1 MEKENLVGKKFNM
14 LTVLEE
20 LPHYKVR
27 CKCDCGNEKIIDKYK
42 VKNGIIKSCGCLI
55 LKQRRFPKDYTGK
68 KFGMLTITKELGKG
82 KVLAKCDCGSEKIYT
97 KSPIIAGKIT
107 SCGCQKTINK
117 DYTGQKFN
125 HLTVI
130 KELGS
135 GKILC
140 RCDCGNIKE
149 YVKNPVVKGNIKSC
163 GCITREGFPRD
174 LTGKKIGLLTV
185 LYPTDATYKT
195 FHCRCD
201 CGNEKDISRG
211 HLVSQN
217 IKSCGCLRGKR
228 LKENKKKSE
237 FNNLNIKRILKTDA
251 NSNNTTSGVR
261 GIIWAKERN
270 KWNVYIS
277 RKNLGY
283 YDTLEEAKKV
293 RKEAEE
299 KYFAPII
306 KEYFA
311 NKKAKVRKS
320 YVGQK
325 FNMLTILEELGGNKV
340 LCRCDCGNVKILT
353 KSTIINGGTKSCGC
367 LRGKILTSRKSTKE
381 KMIVSYVGKKYNSL
395 TIIKEIGDGRVIAK
409 CDCGNTIEAKK
420 YNIILGQK
428 KYCGDKE
435 CPHKSIKQR
444 VINNI
449 NNLIGKKF
457 NNLTVLEEI
466 SFIDDKGRN
475 KKKLRCKCDC
485 GNTIDIAKAN
495 VINGH
500 TKSCGCLRKSK
511 NIRNNIVGKKFG
523 KLTVL
528 KELGGNKVLCHCDCG
543 NEKIIT
549 KSNIIKGIIKSC
561 GCLKLEH
568 LKKARTMRTIK
579 KTTK

>member
-135 GKILC
+135 SKILC

-211 HLVSQN
+211 HLVSQDT
-217 IKSCGCLRGKR
+217 KSCGCLRGKR
-228 LKENKKKSE
+228 FKENKQKSE

-277 RKNLGY
+277 GKNLGY
-283 YDTLEEAKKV
+283 YDTLEEAKTA

-320 YVGQK
+320 YVGKK
-325 FNMLTILEELGGNKV
+325 FNMLTVLEEFSTRDSKGRSIKKLR
-340 LCRCDCGNVKILT
+340 CQCDCGNVIEVA
-353 KSTIINGGTKSCGC
+353 KS
-367 LRGKILTSRKSTKE
+367 
-381 KMIVSYVGKKYNSL
+381 
-395 TIIKEIGDGRVIAK
+395 
-409 CDCGNTIEAKK
+409 
-420 YNIILGQK
+420 
-428 KYCGDKE
+428 
-435 CPHKSIKQR
+435 
-444 VINNI
+444 
-449 NNLIGKKF
+449 
-457 NNLTVLEEI
+457 
-466 SFIDDKGRN
+466 
-475 KKKLRCKCDC
+475 
-485 GNTIDIAKAN
+485 N
-495 VINGH
+495 VTRGH
-500 TKSCGCLRKSK
+500 TKSCGCLNK
-511 NIRNNIVGKKFG
+511 NRHMINRTGQKFG
-523 KLTVL
+523 MLTII
-528 KELGGNKVLCHCDCG
+528 KELGGNKVLCQCDCG
-543 NEKIIT
+543 NVIEVA
-549 KSNIIKGIIKSC
+549 KSNVTRGNTNSC
-561 GCLKLEH
+561 GCLKINN
-568 LKKARTMRTIK
+568 LKKARAMRTIK

>member
-20 LPHYKVR
+20 LPHYKIR
-27 CKCDCGNEKIIDKYK
+27 CLCDCGNEKIIDKYK

-211 HLVSQN
+211 HLVSQDT
-217 IKSCGCLRGKR
+217 KSCGCLRGKR
-228 LKENKKKSE
+228 FKENKQKSE

-251 NSNNTTSGVR
+251 NSNNTTSGIR

-353 KSTIINGGTKSCGC
+353 KSTVIKGGTKSCGC
-367 LRGKILTSRKSTKE
+367 LLAGRKIKSY
-381 KMIVSYVGKKYNSL
+381 IGKKFNHL
-395 TIIKEIGDGRVIAK
+395 TIIKEDGGYRTKAICQ
-409 CDCGNTIEAKK
+409 CDCGNIIEAKK
-420 YNIILGQK
+420 QDVILGAK
-428 KYCGDKE
+428 KYCGDKN
-435 CPHKSIKQR
+435 CPYKTKRHVTSKE
-444 VINNI
+444 
-449 NNLIGKKF
+449 NLVGKKF
-457 NNLTVLEEI
+457 NMLTVLEEF
-466 SFIDDKGRN
+466 STIDSKGRSI
-475 KKKLRCKCDC
+475 KKLRCQCDC
-485 GNTIDIAKAN
+485 GNVVEVAKSN
-495 VINGH
+495 VTRGH
-500 TKSCGCLRKSK
+500 TKSCGCLNK
-511 NIRNNIVGKKFG
+511 NRHMINRTGQKFG
-523 KLTVL
+523 MLTII
-528 KELGGNKVLCHCDCG
+528 KELGGNKVRCQCDCG
-543 NEKIIT
+543 NVVEVA
-549 KSNIIKGIIKSC
+549 KSNVTRGNTNSC
-561 GCLKLEH
+561 GCLKINN
-568 LKKARTMRTIK
+568 LKKARAMRTIK